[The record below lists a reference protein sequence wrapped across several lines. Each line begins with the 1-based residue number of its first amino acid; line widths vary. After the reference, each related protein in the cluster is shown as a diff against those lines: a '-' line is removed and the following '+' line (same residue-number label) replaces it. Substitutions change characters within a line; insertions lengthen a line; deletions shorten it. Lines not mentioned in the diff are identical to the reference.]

1 MHSLNLL
8 SHMAPMAL
16 LMLLP
21 LVLLLGAPCARVVL
35 RCMHAL
41 DMLWLADICVAVCAF
56 GVAPEREAPAAAL
69 ALARSQPAFLPLL
82 ALNCAAASAVNL
94 ANFLVTR
101 ATSALT
107 LQVLGKAKSVI
118 AVAASLLIFRNKVS
132 VLGLTGYGICLAGVA
147 AYGKAKAAAAA
158 AAGGAHAGGG
168 GGREGADAR
177 LAPYGGGDGEALL
190 PTAHARKPAKQTL

>member
-1 MHSLNLL
+1 M
-8 SHMAPMAL
+8 
-16 LMLLP
+16 
-21 LVLLLGAPCARVVL
+21 
-35 RCMHAL
+35 
-41 DMLWLADICVAVCAF
+41 
-56 GVAPEREAPAAAL
+56 APERDAPAAAL
-69 ALARSQPAFLPLL
+69 ALARSHRAFLPLL

-132 VLGLTGYGICLAGVA
+132 VLGLAGYGICLAGVA
-147 AYGKAKAAAAA
+147 AYGKAKAAAA